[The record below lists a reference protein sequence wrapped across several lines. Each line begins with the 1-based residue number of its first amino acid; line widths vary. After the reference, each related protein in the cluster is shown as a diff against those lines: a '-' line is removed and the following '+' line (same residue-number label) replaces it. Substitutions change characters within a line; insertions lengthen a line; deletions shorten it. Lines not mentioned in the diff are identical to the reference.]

1 MVISVNVTI
10 VPFRYLSVPL
20 FTTINHRSPVCLAVL
35 TPFN

>member
-20 FTTINHRSPVCLAVL
+20 FTTTNHRPPVSLAAL